1 MSEASSA
8 LSACLPKTC
17 AGMVR
22 AVLTT
27 HTANRS
33 PVASDANLHPALQAD
48 VEDDVAPAKRPT
60 RKFKNLDK
68 PWEDDSVD
76 HWKQHSQ
83 GFTQYGHAGHGG
95 RKSHVSP
102 RWLRAGSRCRVT
114 PGDLLVG
121 AHAQPN
127 RRLCPWRAGTN
138 PSRRT
143 T

>member
-33 PVASDANLHPALQAD
+33 PVVSDANLNPALQAD
-48 VEDDVAPAKRPT
+48 VEDDGAPAKRPT

-102 RWLRAGSRCRVT
+102 WCGSGLAPGAG
-114 PGDLLVG
+114 
-121 AHAQPN
+121 
-127 RRLCPWRAGTN
+127 
-138 PSRRT
+138 
-143 T
+143 

>member
-1 MSEASSA
+1 
-8 LSACLPKTC
+8 
-17 AGMVR
+17 MVR
-22 AVLTT
+22 AVLHPTHHT

-33 PVASDANLHPALQAD
+33 PVVSDANLNPALQAD
-48 VEDDVAPAKRPT
+48 VEDDGAPAKRPT

-102 RWLRAGSRCRVT
+102 WWLRAGSRCRVT
-114 PGDLLVG
+114 TGDLLVG

-127 RRLCPWRAGTN
+127 RRLCP
-138 PSRRT
+138 
-143 T
+143 